1 MTDRPSTP
9 AHRRLGFSHSEVGQW
24 PTRRTG
30 ARPRQIFSLP
40 VHWARATAM
49 RKTAPICIGQWP
61 TGSASAGSMD
71 TPSGWCRFPL
81 GRPDREREERAV
93 RKFQVPA
100 GHLHLAFTS
109 AFALD
114 HEFSAHRKPTG
125 KTARTERH
133 GNLLQCRH
141 PGTSMCRSIDP
152 LHGRRIYP
160 RYPQWRTCHA
170 PDGPISP
177 PHV

>member
-1 MTDRPSTP
+1 LIDRPSTP
-9 AHRRLGFSHSEVGQW
+9 AHRRLGFSHSDVGQW

-30 ARPRQIFSLP
+30 ATSPDFQSASELGNRNE
-40 VHWARATAM
+40 
-49 RKTAPICIGQWP
+49 KTALSCLGQWP
-61 TGSASAGSMD
+61 TGSARAGSMD
-71 TPSGWCRFPL
+71 TPSIRSRLPL

-93 RKFQVPA
+93 RKLQVPA
-100 GHLHLAFTS
+100 GHLHLAFTA

-133 GNLLQCRH
+133 GNLLQRRH
-141 PGTSMCRSIDP
+141 PGTPMCRSIDR